1 MIYVVW
7 GFGDPHITTLDGL
20 SYTFN
25 GIGEYVLVRSMDD
38 DIEFQGRTNVVGNAN
53 ATAFSVL
60 AIRHNGTTVQVN
72 CLSVQFCI
80 HKMKTSDT
88 VNREM
93 FEVK

>member
-1 MIYVVW
+1 M
-7 GFGDPHITTLDGL
+7 
-20 SYTFN
+20 N
-25 GIGEYVLVRSMDD
+25 D

-80 HKMKTSDT
+80 HKMKTSDIMCSL
-88 VNREM
+88 VNSYH
-93 FEVK
+93 FTINKHIVSYYVP